1 MLKAHFPVDI
11 FYNDATYDI
20 QYGNVRR
27 ATHRNTT
34 WDIARFEVCAHKW
47 ADVSEA
53 GYGFSV
59 MNDCKYGYSV
69 DENSMALTLLKS
81 ATNPNPIAD
90 QEVHHFTYSILPHE
104 GDWREANTP
113 EKAYMLNI
121 PVLTGCGAGE
131 KTALPAFV
139 QLDKNNVMME
149 VVKQQMDGEDTIL
162 RLYEC
167 FGKRTEVTMT
177 LGWDPE
183 SVKRVNML
191 EDELEDV
198 AFDARE
204 VRFTVRPYEIVTFKV
219 R

>member
-90 QEVHHFTYSILPHE
+90 HEVHHFTYSILPHE